1 MQEQIYEI
9 KPEEVVVPEGRHR
22 KVFEEGAMVRLCCS
36 LRRYGQF
43 TPAICEKNQ
52 EGSIVLIQGERR
64 LRACVD
70 EELLFKY
77 ILKEEITDP
86 LLREELELEENVQ
99 REDLTWQERCLAE
112 ERLRILRQKRYGA
125 SVSGREGGYTM
136 QDHADALGT
145 TKGLISQDSELAHFL
160 IHSEEVARAK
170 NKTEAKKIVKRI
182 KAAVTR
188 SRTLKVALETKE
200 EPSEARL
207 VDEALVPVEDHV
219 DKDQGQNIL
228 KHQLKRIARRSSLG
242 LFEERIN
249 DFKDESIDI
258 VIFDPPWGVALDEV
272 TEGKEHTGHTKS
284 FDDNASLLE
293 KLPQWLEVL
302 YGKMSRNS
310 YLYLFFGIIYHTFVY
325 ATLEATG
332 FTTNRMPIFWYKQG
346 AHVVRNPE
354 VWPGRCYEAIAY
366 ARKGSKP
373 LAQLGRPDIIPT
385 PVPTPKMKKEH
396 PSAKHPDIYIDLLQR
411 SCSPGDVVLDPMSG
425 SGMFGV
431 ACEYLAPSLS
441 LDWWMI
447 EKEKSFRDLG
457 LFNILTGYANIIT
470 PLKEPKPKPEEK
482 YEAWGD
488 ELAKGQEGRL
498 AGGYKALEP
507 GTKDWKV
514 YWKAYPE
521 HQEGMLA
528 WAKERKEEGNGTH

>member
-1 MQEQIYEI
+1 MKEQIYEI
-9 KPEEVVVPEGRHR
+9 KPEEVIVPEGRHR
-22 KVFEEGAMVRLCCS
+22 KVFEAGAMVRLCCS

-52 EGSIVLIQGERR
+52 EGQVVLIQGERR
-64 LRACVD
+64 LRACAD
-70 EELLFKY
+70 EGLLFKY

-99 REDLTWQERCLAE
+99 REDLTWQEKCLAE
-112 ERLRILRQKRYGA
+112 ERLRVLRQKRYGA
-125 SVSGREGGYTM
+125 SVPGREGGYTM

-160 IHSEEVARAK
+160 IHSEEVAHAK

-182 KAAVTR
+182 KDAVTR
-188 SRTLKVALETKE
+188 SRTLKVALEEKE

-207 VDEALVPVEDHV
+207 VDEPSKPVLDSSDSV
-219 DKDQGQNIL
+219 LRN
-228 KHQLKRIARRSSLG
+228 QLARMARRSVLG
-242 LFEERIN
+242 LFEDKIN
-249 DFKDESIDI
+249 SFKDESIDV

-272 TEGKEHTGHTKS
+272 SAGKEHTGHTKS
-284 FDDNASLLE
+284 FEDDESILLE
-293 KLPQWLEVL
+293 KFPKWLEVL
-302 YGKMSRNS
+302 YAKLKQDSHF
-310 YLYLFFGIIYHTFVY
+310 YLFFGIIHHSFVY
-325 ATLEATG
+325 DQLEACG
-332 FTTNRMPIFWYKQG
+332 FTVNRMPLFWYKQG
-346 AHVVRNPE
+346 AHVTRNPE

-366 ARKGSKP
+366 GRKGNKR
-373 LAQLGRPDIIPT
+373 LAKLGKPDIIPT
-385 PVPTPKMKKEH
+385 PIPTPKMKKEH
-396 PSAKHPDIYIDLLQR
+396 PSAKHPDVYIELLQR
-411 SCSPGDVVLDPMSG
+411 SASPGDAVLDPMSG

-447 EKEKSFRDLG
+447 EKEKSYRDLG

-470 PLKEPKPKPEEK
+470 PPKEPKPKPEEK

-507 GTKDWKV
+507 GTPDWMA
-514 YWKAYPE
+514 YWKAHPE
-521 HQEGMLA
+521 HQEGMA
-528 WAKERKEEGNGTH
+528 TWAKFRKEESNGTS